1 MTHRT
6 TWTVVTIGV
15 LALSGCSGGGGGG
28 ETPQAPPAAITTT
41 NATSIASAVLGASLD
56 GGDLGSFAAFGS
68 FAVPAA
74 SPKSARIQS
83 VVTET
88 ENAQVGALLKH
99 AQSVAQA
106 TIPPETTPCTGG
118 GTVTVSGNIAS
129 PGALSA
135 NDTIVSDFAS
145 CIEGDTTVTG
155 RFSMRVTTFSGDL
168 ASGTFTLGVD
178 VTLASFQVTVGGDA
192 ATVSGS
198 IAISIGATA
207 GGTVTVTVTSSSI
220 SVTEGG
226 ATHTL
231 TQYSST
237 RTLSAGSFT
246 LDVHGALTSTDFSGS
261 VTFSTTTLLQGTDG
275 AFAFVGQLVITGAN
289 GATIKVTALD
299 GTLVRIEV
307 DTNGDGVVDATID
320 TTWSDL
326 T

>member
-1 MTHRT
+1 
-6 TWTVVTIGV
+6 
-15 LALSGCSGGGGGG
+15 
-28 ETPQAPPAAITTT
+28 
-41 NATSIASAVLGASLD
+41 
-56 GGDLGSFAAFGS
+56 
-68 FAVPAA
+68 
-74 SPKSARIQS
+74 
-83 VVTET
+83 VVTEA

-118 GTVTVSGNIAS
+118 GTVTASGNIATQ
-129 PGALSA
+129 GALSA
-135 NDTIVSDFAS
+135 NDTIVFDFAS
-145 CIEGDTTVTG
+145 CVEGDATVTG
-155 RFSMRVTTFSGDL
+155 QFSMRVTTFSGDL
-168 ASGTFTLGVD
+168 ASGAFTLGVS
-178 VTLASFQVTVGGDA
+178 VTPSSFQVTVGGD
-192 ATVSGS
+192 TGTISGS
-198 IAISIGATA
+198 VAISISASA
-207 GGTVTVTVTSSSI
+207 GGTLTVTVTSSSFAV
-220 SVTEGG
+220 SEGG

-246 LDVHGALTSTDFSGS
+246 LDVNGSLTSTDFSGS

-275 AFAFVGQLVITGAN
+275 AFALVGQVVITGAD

-299 GTLVRIEV
+299 GTFVRIEV